1 MCGIVGYVGGRL
13 ATPILLD
20 GLKRLEYRGYDSAGI
35 AILTSDRRLEIHKR
49 AGKLD
54 QLIAHVNGSTPT
66 GQLGIGHTRWATHG
80 APTQRNAHP
89 HTDCTQRITLVH
101 NGIIEN
107 YASLRDELI
116 AGGHT
121 FQSETDTE
129 VIAHLI
135 ETRYAESRHTEA
147 DFLSAVRG
155 ALHVV
160 EGAYAIVAFSP
171 EHPDLIVG
179 ARLFSPL
186 VAGIGEGEN
195 YLASDIPAILRE
207 TQQALLIEDGEV
219 VAVRPDGVEITDRDG
234 RPIRRQPFQVKWN
247 AEAAEKG
254 GFPHFVIKE
263 IHQQPES
270 ILSTL
275 RGRLNASRVS
285 SNGRLDVPSP
295 EEAGPR
301 LSELNH
307 LDVDHIQRVYIV
319 ACGTSFYA
327 GLVGKLAV
335 ERWARLPVEVAI
347 ASEFRY
353 SQPLLDE
360 HTLVILVT
368 QSGETADTLGAFRL
382 ARAAGAPTVALT
394 NIVGSSITR
403 GADVVLYLQVGPEIG
418 VVATKTFTAQLTL
431 LSLVA
436 LHLGTVRGALD
447 PSVGRSVEQ
456 AIRRLPNQVKALLA
470 LEDQIAALAR
480 AHCDSRSF
488 FFLGRGFGYPIA
500 LEAALKLKE
509 ISYIHAEGYPAG
521 ELKHGPIAM
530 LDPTIPVIAI
540 ATRSVVYQK
549 VISNIQEVRARSAQV
564 IAVATEGDT
573 EVCRHADH
581 VIYVPETD
589 EALSPILNVVPLQLF
604 AYHVA
609 VALGRDVDQ
618 PRNLAKSVT
627 VE

>member
-1 MCGIVGYVGGRL
+1 MCGIVGYIGERS
-13 ATPILLD
+13 AAPILLD

-49 AGKLD
+49 EGKLAR
-54 QLIAHVNGSTPT
+54 LMAHFNGSTPT

-80 APTQRNAHP
+80 APTERNAHP
-89 HTDCTQRITLVH
+89 HTDCDERIIIVH

-116 AGGHT
+116 AGGHK
-121 FQSETDTE
+121 FRSETDTE
-129 VIAHLI
+129 VVAHLI
-135 ETRYAESRHTEA
+135 EARYADTRHSEA

-155 ALHVV
+155 ALKAV

-186 VAGIGEGEN
+186 VAGIGQGEN

-219 VAVRPDGVEITDRDG
+219 VTLRPDSVKITDLDG
-234 RPIRRQPFQVKWN
+234 RPIRRQPFQVTWN

-254 GFPHFVIKE
+254 GFQHFVIKE
-263 IHQQPES
+263 IYEQPES
-270 ILSTL
+270 LLSTL
-275 RGRLNASRVS
+275 RGRLNASRDS
-285 SNGRLDVPSP
+285 PNGRSDFPSAN
-295 EEAGPR
+295 EAGPS
-301 LSELNH
+301 LSELNS
-307 LDVDHIQRVYIV
+307 LDFSHIQRIYIV

-327 GLVGKLAV
+327 GLIGKLAV

-360 HTLVILVT
+360 HTLVILIT
-368 QSGETADTLGAFRL
+368 QSGETADTLAGFRL
-382 ARAAGAPTVALT
+382 ARAAGSPTMALT

-403 GADVVLYLQVGPEIG
+403 DADVVLYLQVGPEIG

-436 LHLGTVRGALD
+436 LHLGTVRGTLD
-447 PSVGRSVEQ
+447 PSLGWSIEQ
-456 AIRRLPNQVKALLA
+456 EIRRLPNKVKALLA
-470 LEDQIAALAR
+470 LDGEIAELAR
-480 AHCDSRSF
+480 KYRDSQSF

-500 LEAALKLKE
+500 LEGALKLKE

-540 ATRSVVYQK
+540 ATRSATYEK
-549 VISNIQEVRARSAQV
+549 VISNIQEVRARSAHV
-564 IAVATEGDT
+564 IALATEGDT
-573 EVCRHADH
+573 EICQHVDH
-581 VIYVPETD
+581 MIYVPKTD
-589 EALSPILNVVPLQLF
+589 EPLSPILNVVPLQLF
-604 AYHVA
+604 AYHMA
-609 VALGRDVDQ
+609 VELGCDVDQ